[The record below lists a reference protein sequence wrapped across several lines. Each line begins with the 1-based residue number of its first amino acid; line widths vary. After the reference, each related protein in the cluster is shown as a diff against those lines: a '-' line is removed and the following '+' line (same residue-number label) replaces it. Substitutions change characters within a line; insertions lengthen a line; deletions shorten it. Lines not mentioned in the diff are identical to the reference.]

1 MPGQPMKKGA
11 VESSLAGSCIL
22 FCFVF
27 PLKQILSCLNGVDE
41 LVHIVFCR
49 WPISDITCKCSINSK
64 VTL

>member
-1 MPGQPMKKGA
+1 MQQGRFDMLGVRGDGIVPGQPMKKGA

-41 LVHIVFCR
+41 FI
-49 WPISDITCKCSINSK
+49 
-64 VTL
+64 